1 MKKKLDPEGLGIILM
16 NDFMYEFY
24 PEDKKSVPDTFNL
37 MHYNGIPNSNMDC
50 KVSKNNSEAPI
61 VLLLIIFRS
70 YFILGKILQGNSH
83 SIRK

>member
-50 KVSKNNSEAPI
+50 KVSKNNLEAPI
-61 VLLLIIFRS
+61 KVLLTIFRFS
-70 YFILGKILQGNSH
+70 LLLYS
-83 SIRK
+83 R